1 MEEHMRRLAAALT
14 LLSCCSAL
22 CAADAPPWSPHA
34 EGTRID
40 LTKAPAPLFDDPV
53 WHAPTD
59 PDVLW
64 NPIKHEWT
72 MYYTQRRGTLENTN
86 GVDWVHGTAI
96 GIATSPDGV
105 TWKYQGVC
113 QGDQGLGDPLKD
125 KVTWWAPGLVW
136 DGDTL
141 HMFVTWV
148 DGIYTRWEGK
158 RFIKHFTSTD
168 GVNFK
173 YVSTLKLSSERCIDA
188 MVYKTADTWHL
199 VYKDEAAGSHIF
211 TVSSKDLNEWSD
223 PRDILHDVSQE
234 GPWVIRWKDAWWM
247 ISDPLR
253 QPGLRVY
260 KSDNG
265 IDNWT
270 FNNAI
275 LQQPGRRPDDQR
287 PGAHPAVIVQGDKAI
302 IYYFVDGGKKT
313 VIQIAELEL
322 GADGKVLCNRD
333 KYAAAATNPADG
345 K

>member
-1 MEEHMRRLAAALT
+1 MRTRLLFLT
-14 LLSCCSAL
+14 LGLIGSAATVAL
-22 CAADAPPWSPHA
+22 AQTWGRDSEAPP
-34 EGTRID
+34 ID
-40 LTKAPAPLFDDPV
+40 IAKAPAPLFDDPV

-64 NPIKHEWT
+64 NPIKKEWA
-72 MYYTQRRGTLENTN
+72 MYYTQRRGTMENST
-86 GVDWVHGTAI
+86 GVEWVHGTAI
-96 GIATSPDGV
+96 GIATSPDALH
-105 TWKYQGVC
+105 WKYQGVC
-113 QGDQGLGDPLKD
+113 QGDQGLGDPLKE

-148 DGIYTRWEGK
+148 DGIYTKWDGK

-173 YVSTLKLSSERCIDA
+173 YVSTAKLSSERCIDPF
-188 MVYKTADTWHL
+188 VYKVGDTWHM

-211 TVSSKDLNEWSD
+211 TVSSKNLDDWSD
-223 PRDILHDVSQE
+223 PTDIIHDVSQE

-260 KSDNG
+260 KSENG
-265 IDNWT
+265 VDGWV

-275 LQQPGRRPDDQR
+275 LQQPGHRPDDQR

-302 IYYFVDGGKKT
+302 IFYFVDGGRRT
-313 VIQIAELEL
+313 VIQMAELEL
-322 GADGKVLCNRD
+322 GADGKVTCDRD
-333 KYAAAATNPADG
+333 KYAAATTEPATQR
-345 K
+345 